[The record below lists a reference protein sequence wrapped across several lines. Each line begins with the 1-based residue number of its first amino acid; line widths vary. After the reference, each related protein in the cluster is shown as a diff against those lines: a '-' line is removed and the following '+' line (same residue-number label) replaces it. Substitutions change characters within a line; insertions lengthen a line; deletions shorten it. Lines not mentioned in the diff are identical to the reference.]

1 MWHQGENDMFFYP
14 YRKQAAERLQSII
27 NQSRVDLGQ
36 SSLRWYVSEPPNS
49 KGGNSIDVVSDVETI
64 AAADP
69 HLIHIK
75 AFNLPPQEKKL
86 VIDTGGIIELGNL
99 IAKQYLSAEKK
110 SFNQEK

>member
-1 MWHQGENDMFFYP
+1 MANPRSGGTLASNP
-14 YRKQAAERLQSII
+14 TTT
-27 NQSRVDLGQ
+27 NG
-36 SSLRWYVSEPPNS
+36 
-49 KGGNSIDVVSDVETI
+49 KGVNSIDIVSDVETI

-75 AFNLPPQEKKL
+75 VFNLPPQEKKL

-99 IAKQYLSAEKK
+99 IAKQYVSAEKK

>member
-1 MWHQGENDMFFYP
+1 MFFYP

-36 SSLRWYVSEPPNS
+36 SSLKWYVSQQPPTND
-49 KGGNSIDVVSDVETI
+49 KGVNSIDVVSDVETI

-86 VIDTGGIIELGNL
+86 VIDTGGIIELGNW

>member
-1 MWHQGENDMFFYP
+1 MANPRSGGTLASN
-14 YRKQAAERLQSII
+14 
-27 NQSRVDLGQ
+27 
-36 SSLRWYVSEPPNS
+36 PPTNG
-49 KGGNSIDVVSDVETI
+49 KGVNSIGIVSDVETI

-86 VIDTGGIIELGNL
+86 VIDTGGIIELGNW